1 LSLARVFVVS
11 TLVLTLVPCALSQ
24 QANVSPPSLNFAAQV
39 AAAPSAGSQSQT
51 VTVTNGGNADLIVS
65 SVLASGGYKQTNNC
79 STVSP
84 HVSCTVEVTFEPGTT
99 GLLNGA
105 ITISDNAP
113 SSPQIVS
120 LFGTGIA
127 PIQLSPSAVS
137 FGAVAVGTTSQ
148 PRSITVTAAP
158 STSFSINQISTSG
171 DFAQDNNC
179 PTSLQGGQSCTIK
192 VAFHPTVN
200 TVVNGALAVSTAFG
214 NLPLAFSAALTG
226 TGSGNI
232 VSHVSVQ
239 PAVVNF
245 GNKGP
250 DFVDS
255 VQPLTVTNTS
265 GNTSLTIHDITLSGS
280 PNAVG
285 GFPMYKINS
294 STCPRMLA
302 PGAQCTIEV
311 AFSTMFSRLF
321 PESYPGALTISD
333 SDPTSP
339 HVVGIAGNQVE
350 ELTFR
355 PTSVVSPLQPVGT
368 TTSKTITVTGNDL
381 QAGLVL
387 DMTASGD
394 FSATGDLGPC
404 FLQPGA
410 TCRMTISFTPTQKGV
425 INGSVTLETYPEC
438 IRSRCTSAR
447 TQSCSTSVE
456 PDSSNPRPC
465 GVVYSTGE
473 ADAECAGRELSRT
486 ATRRVFERELVS
498 ESVRCQAQDR
508 SVEDGIQR

>member
-1 LSLARVFVVS
+1 LSLARVLVVS

-65 SVLASGGYKQTNNC
+65 SVSASGGYKQTNNC
-79 STVSP
+79 STVAP
-84 HVSCTVEVTFEPGTT
+84 HASCTVEVTFEPGTT

-105 ITISDNAP
+105 ITLSDNAP

-120 LFGTGIA
+120 LFGRGIA
-127 PIQLSPSAVS
+127 PVQLSPNTVS
-137 FGAVAVGTTSQ
+137 FGTVAVGNTSQ
-148 PRSITVTAAP
+148 PQSITVSAAP
-158 STSFSINQISTSG
+158 STSFSINQISASG
-171 DFAQDNNC
+171 DFAQVNNC
-179 PTSLQGGQSCTIK
+179 PTVLQGGQSCTIK
-192 VAFHPTVN
+192 VVFHPTVN
-200 TVVNGALAVSTAFG
+200 AVVKGALAVSTAFG
-214 NLPLAFSAALTG
+214 NLPFAFSAALTG

-232 VSHVSVQ
+232 VSHVSLQ
-239 PAVVNF
+239 PALLNF

-250 DFVDS
+250 DLVDS
-255 VQPLTVTNTS
+255 VQALTVTNTS

-280 PNAVG
+280 PIAVG
-285 GFPMYKINS
+285 AFPMYKINS

-302 PGAQCTIEV
+302 PGAQCTVEV
-311 AFSTMFSRLF
+311 AFSTTFSRLF

-355 PTSVVSPLQPVGT
+355 PMSVVFPPQPVGT

-387 DMTASGD
+387 DMTTSGG
-394 FSATGDLGPC
+394 FSVAGDLGPC
-404 FLQPGA
+404 VLQQEA
-410 TCRMTISFTPTQKGV
+410 TCSMTISFTPTQKGA

-438 IRSRCTSAR
+438 NPFPLHRCSD
-447 TQSCSTSVE
+447 
-456 PDSSNPRPC
+456 P
-465 GVVYSTGE
+465 VVLNLSGTG
-473 ADAECAGRELSRT
+473 R
-486 ATRRVFERELVS
+486 
-498 ESVRCQAQDR
+498 
-508 SVEDGIQR
+508 